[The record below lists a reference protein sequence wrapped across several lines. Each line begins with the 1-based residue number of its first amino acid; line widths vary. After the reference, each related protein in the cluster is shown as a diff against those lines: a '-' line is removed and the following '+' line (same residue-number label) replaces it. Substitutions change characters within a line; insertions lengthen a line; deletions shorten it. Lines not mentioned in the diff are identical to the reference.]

1 MPERYLD
8 LITSQH
14 RQRPRFAAAVEALV
28 KPLCDLEALL
38 QDMRH
43 AFDVD
48 TAVGVQLDAVGVRVG
63 RSRNVRAPLD
73 DVYFSWN
80 VDGLGWGQG
89 IWRGRYD
96 PETGV
101 VSLPDDVYRTLL
113 KAKIAA
119 NSWDGTIPSAYE
131 IWAAA
136 FSVEGSVV
144 FIEDSGDMSM
154 IVGISAMP
162 MSAIMQQLLLQQYIP
177 LKPAGVEVEFF
188 AVAVSPGPLFAWNC
202 ESSALAGW
210 GSGSWAKKLIPI
222 EGGDYAT

>member
-14 RQRPRFAAAVEALV
+14 RQRPRFAAAVGALV
-28 KPLCDLEALL
+28 KPLCDLEVLL

-89 IWRGRYD
+89 I
-96 PETGV
+96 
-101 VSLPDDVYRTLL
+101 
-113 KAKIAA
+113 
-119 NSWDGTIPSAYE
+119 
-131 IWAAA
+131 
-136 FSVEGSVV
+136 
-144 FIEDSGDMSM
+144 
-154 IVGISAMP
+154 
-162 MSAIMQQLLLQQYIP
+162 
-177 LKPAGVEVEFF
+177 
-188 AVAVSPGPLFAWNC
+188 
-202 ESSALAGW
+202 
-210 GSGSWAKKLIPI
+210 
-222 EGGDYAT
+222 